1 MRNKKFSPMNKL
13 LALSFLSFATIFSVT
28 NTNLAK
34 SKGAVETHA
43 AQDLTTL
50 YSSCESAVASK
61 SLSNLWSSVKTA
73 ANSGYKSGSY
83 DTLWTWYWTTDKK
96 DDGTLMDYYSN
107 TTNWTS
113 TSGQCGSYQGE
124 GGCYNREHSIPKS
137 WWGGS
142 KSNQGCDIY
151 IVVPTDGYVNSK
163 RSAFAFGEVGS
174 ATYTSNGG
182 YSKLGTSSRSDY
194 SGTVFEPNDQWK
206 GDFARIYF
214 YARAK
219 WNSVSMTT
227 SEGSKVFSG
236 SDSTNYGL
244 TSYAKKLFY
253 EWHKADPVDAWEL
266 QRNSRAESV
275 QGNRNPFI
283 DHPEYA
289 DYLWGGV
296 EIGTG
301 GTTTTAPENLTIS
314 GTSTISVG
322 GTSQLSVST
331 TTSGASTSVT
341 WSTSNSAVATVSTT
355 GVVTGVKAG
364 TATITATS
372 TVDTSISATFSVTVK
387 GLSSLSTSGT
397 PAKTSYTTADNFD
410 PTGLTVTAN
419 YSDGSTSNVTND
431 VTWSKPSTNGTVTG
445 TYGGL
450 SVTVSGLTVT
460 QATTT
465 TGTATYTISS
475 PTAVTSSGAPSG
487 SSATYSQTYKATAGQ
502 MTSGDSATLTL
513 SGYDNCVITGI
524 TLSMKSNSSKG
535 AGSFTAVAGTTT
547 ISSIADSKFNTTNW
561 NGAWSTTYVNVS
573 PAMISSSYPIQSG
586 ENVTLTITASAN
598 SLYIESYTIAYTQNI
613 SSGGGDVSEP
623 DSVTLD
629 PTSHTMNVGESVTL
643 NATANGTVTWSS
655 SDPTVASVNNGT
667 VTALKAG
674 TATITATVGTA
685 SATCSITVN
694 ESGSTP
700 VVSENSIKKCYGLK
714 NGDAVSFTVYGL
726 YVGSVN
732 NGQSSIIMNGQYGIM
747 LYRLAP
753 DASWV
758 ENETYLAVTSA
769 KINVYNKLYQLVGNT
784 KLSATKVTDQ
794 ATIESEIEPVVT
806 YTVTGNESSSDLTI
820 ANRLSTVTGTVTE
833 ITTKN
838 GTGYTESVDNTVTM
852 TVNGNSVTL
861 FVKSGSATAE
871 VGTALNKS
879 LSDSTEITIQCFT
892 SFFTSFQLMFKSVV
906 PEDPTYTAE
915 QFASDLLSLTN
926 EACTTSQNNNWSDV
940 SSTLAPIWVKLE
952 GAEYYGKLKTAE
964 RATLLNA
971 AANEAGTTIEQA
983 MNRYDHIVARYGLTN
998 FISRTV
1004 ISKMNITNFL
1014 TNENSLIPIIT
1025 IISLSAITLIGASLI
1040 LRKKEN

>member
-34 SKGAVETHA
+34 SKGAIETHA

-83 DTLWTWYWTTDKK
+83 ASLWTWYWTTDVK
-96 DDGTLMDYYSN
+96 DDGSLMDYYSN

-113 TSGQCGSYQGE
+113 SSGQCGSNNGVE

-142 KSNQGCDIY
+142 TSAQGCDIY
-151 IVVPTDGYVNSK
+151 IVVPTDAWVNSM
-163 RSAFAFGEVGS
+163 RSNYAFGVVGS
-174 ATYTSNGG
+174 ISKKSNNG
-182 YSKLGTSSRSDY
+182 YSKLGTSARSDY
-194 SGTVFEPNDQWK
+194 NGTVFEPNDQWK

-227 SEGSKVFSG
+227 GDGSKVFSG
-236 SDSTNYGL
+236 NDNTNYGL
-244 TSYAKKLFY
+244 TNYAKKLFY

-301 GTTTTAPENLTIS
+301 GPTTTAPENLTIS
-314 GTSTISVG
+314 GSSTISVG

-372 TVDTSISATFSVTVK
+372 TVDTSISAALSITVK

-397 PAKTSYTTADNFD
+397 PTKTSYTTADNFD

-419 YSDGSTSNVTND
+419 YSDGSTANVTND

-445 TYGGL
+445 IYGGL

-475 PTAVTSSGAPSG
+475 PTAVTSTGAPSG
-487 SSATYSQTYKATAGQ
+487 SSATYSQTYKTTAGQ
-502 MTSGDSATLTL
+502 MTSGNSTTLTL

-524 TLSMKSNSSKG
+524 TLSMKSNKSSG
-535 AGSFTAVAGTTT
+535 SGSFTAKAGTTT
-547 ISSIADSKFNTTNW
+547 ISSIDDSKFNTSNW
-561 NGAWSTTYVNVS
+561 NGAWSTSYVDIA
-573 PAMISSSYPIQSG
+573 PAMSNSSYSIQSG
-586 ENVTLTITASAN
+586 ENVTLTITASAK

-623 DSVTLD
+623 DSVTLN
-629 PTSHTMNVGESVTL
+629 PTSHTINVGESITL
-643 NATANGTVTWSS
+643 TATANGAITWSS

-667 VTALKAG
+667 VTGLKAG
-674 TATITATVGTA
+674 TAIITATVGTA

-694 ESGSTP
+694 ESSSTP
-700 VVSENSIKKCYGLK
+700 VVSENSIKKCYKLS
-714 NGDAVSFTVYGL
+714 NGATVSFTVYGL

-747 LYRLAP
+747 LYNLAP
-753 DASWV
+753 DTSWV

-769 KINVYNKLYQLVGNT
+769 KVNVYNNLYELVGNS

-794 ATIESEIEPVVT
+794 TTIENEIEPVVT
-806 YTVTGNESSSDLTI
+806 YTVTGNESTSDLAI
-820 ANRLSTVTGTVTE
+820 ANRLSTVTGTVTK
-833 ITTKN
+833 I
-838 GTGYTESVDNTVTM
+838 GTSGYTANSDNKVTM
-852 TVNGNSVTL
+852 TVNGKEVTL
-861 FVKSGSATAE
+861 FVKSGSATAD
-871 VGTALNKS
+871 VGTALNES
-879 LSDSTEITIQCFT
+879 LNKSTEITIQCFT

-906 PEDPTYTAE
+906 TKDPTYTAE

-952 GAEYYGKLKTAE
+952 GAEYYGKLKAE
-964 RATLLNA
+964 ERVTLLNA
-971 AANEAGTTIEQA
+971 TANASGTTIEQA
-983 MNRYDHIVARYGLTN
+983 MNRYDHIVTRYGLTN

-1004 ISKMNITNFL
+1004 VAKMNITNFL
-1014 TNENSLIPIIT
+1014 TNENSLIPVIT
-1025 IISLSAITLIGASLI
+1025 IISLSAITLIGISLI